1 MRFPRSNLASALII
15 STVACVCLWGTPH
28 PRVRAQEARQQLA
41 VAVKSPDDTAR
52 GVELYRQ
59 GKHREAIEILR
70 GAVKVRKEDA
80 QAWLHLGIA
89 LNRAGEAKEARKAFE
104 KASKLRPEMIEAHIG
119 LAYIFTAAGKLQ
131 DAEREAAR
139 ALVLN
144 PRNAEAHYALGFLR
158 LRQDAHTKA
167 LAEANAALEI
177 NPNFGGALILKAQ
190 ALIASYAAAYGE
202 KLEQQR
208 KQGQPPGNLSSDE
221 RARLADLLKE
231 AAENVEQYL
240 KLFPASPDAAGL
252 REQAETLRWHSNSV
266 NQSAGQFAYK
276 GDEVTTKA
284 QVLSKPAPQYTDR
297 ARQRGVEGMIR
308 LRMVLSSD
316 GQVRHILVLRGL
328 TDGLME
334 TAIAAA
340 RRIKFTP
347 ATKDG
352 KPVSQFVTIEYNFHI
367 Y

>member
-1 MRFPRSNLASALII
+1 M
-15 STVACVCLWGTPH
+15 CLWDTPH
-28 PRVRAQEARQQLA
+28 ARVRAQEARQQLA

-52 GVELYRQ
+52 GVELYQQ

-70 GAVKVRKEDA
+70 GAVKARKEDA

-104 KASKLRPEMIEAHIG
+104 KASKLRPEMIEPHIG

-131 DAEREAAR
+131 DAEREATR

-177 NPNFGGALILKAQ
+177 NPSFGGALILKAQ

-208 KQGQPPGNLSSDE
+208 RQGQPPTNLSSDE
-221 RARLADLLKE
+221 RARRADLLKE

-252 REQAETLRWHSNSV
+252 REQLETLRWHSNSV
-266 NQSAGQFAYK
+266 NHSVNQSAGQSAYR

-284 QVLSKPAPQYTDR
+284 QIISKPAPQYTDK

-340 RRIKFTP
+340 RRIKFIP

-352 KPVSQFVTIEYNFHI
+352 KPVSQVVTLEYNFHI